1 MWSSLD
7 ALVPLPAAAVPNP
20 CGVLV
25 ERDAVAPVA
34 PVLPV
39 EPVGPG
45 TVLAA
50 PVLPVAP
57 VLPIAPVAPVAPML
71 PVEPVGP
78 VAHVDPE
85 PVAPVAPVTP
95 IPEVWLQRI
104 ESVPM
109 RKEPSELEP
118 VLYWIQD
125 VAAPAV
131 PVRTYT

>member
-1 MWSSLD
+1 M
-7 ALVPLPAAAVPNP
+7 
-20 CGVLV
+20 
-25 ERDAVAPVA
+25 
-34 PVLPV
+34 
-39 EPVGPG
+39 
-45 TVLAA
+45 
-50 PVLPVAP
+50 LPVAP
-57 VLPIAPVAPVAPML
+57 VDPEPVA
-71 PVEPVGP
+71 
-78 VAHVDPE
+78 